1 MKQRW
6 LTLFLVV
13 AIIAAMVGVGPVG
26 VARAQT
32 GITYYSQGSLAPNLL
47 ASWNTIRGGGG
58 SSPASFTSGD
68 IFVIQNGHNM
78 TTSATWSISGTG
90 SRLWIESGG
99 TLTANNAVTL
109 AAVTTFQID
118 NGGTYVHNNG
128 TAYGTSIFQGTESFS
143 VNSTVVINNSN
154 TTGPSNVTFGNLTI
168 NFTSDPGGSVNCA
181 GGVTAINGNL
191 TIQSTSTREFRL
203 TGNTSL
209 TLNLVGNLTISGG
222 TLNLTNGSG
231 APTINMGGNFSQ
243 TGGTFTSSGSVATVV
258 FTGGSSIVTFSTSG
272 GTFTNGNI
280 NWQIAS
286 GKTVGLNTNFGA
298 GGWVNAARTMTV
310 NGAFQINQGAW
321 PGNTGTW
328 SYGAAGTLVYNNST
342 GSYGVGN
349 DNYWPTT
356 NGPVNVT
363 VLGAGGITMNVARTV
378 NGLFQTS
385 AQVINGGNLTL
396 NGTTQINTGGYFS
409 ASSPTYGGSSTLIY
423 NPGGNYNTSYEWVTG
438 GTVGSGVSQN
448 VIVQNNTNLN
458 VSGAHTVPGTLT
470 VDSGSTIAF
479 DNSLTVN
486 GSATING
493 TAQINTGGYFAN
505 SPTYGSSALLIYNTG
520 GVYDRRVEWNAAS
533 GAGYPHHVQLSN
545 STALNPGGNG
555 NQNTA
560 FALAGNLTIDNGSAL
575 YMDYGS
581 NDMNVPLTVGGHL
594 TLNGSLSLS
603 DNIGGDAAVGGNWTN
618 SGTFTPNHRA
628 VFFNGSAPQQLAGA
642 TTFDYLTLNNASGL
656 TLNSNVAVN
665 QTLDL
670 ANGDISTG
678 SNVLT
683 LGGSVTGSGD
693 VVGTARRTSL
703 AANTAYAF
711 SNARTQLTFVSP
723 LSIPQMDVTL
733 AKSTPP
739 SFVYALPRRYTLS
752 EPGVAFSAI
761 VQLAYKPA
769 EIPGGTVENN
779 IRLWR
784 YDTGASAWENRGG
797 TVLTFVSPWGAVSQT
812 GITQFSD
819 WVLSGVTPTSVTLTG
834 LDAQP
839 QSNDLWLGA
848 GLLLGVVLL
857 LIGWQ
862 MQRRRA

>member
-6 LTLFLVV
+6 FTLMLVV
-13 AIIAAMVGVGPVG
+13 AVVAGAVSVGPVG
-26 VARAQT
+26 VVRAMPT
-32 GITYYSQGSLAPNLL
+32 GNGVPILYYDFEN
-47 ASWNTIRGGGG
+47 NTTR
-58 SSPASFTSGD
+58 
-68 IFVIQNGHNM
+68 
-78 TTSATWSISGTG
+78 
-90 SRLWIESGG
+90 
-99 TLTANNAVTL
+99 
-109 AAVTTFQID
+109 TTFENLVEQ
-118 NGGTYVHNNG
+118 
-128 TAYGTSIFQGTESFS
+128 A
-143 VNSTVVINNSN
+143 VNSGS
-154 TTGPSNVTFGNLTI
+154 GPLTKVGGAGSQLTI
-168 NFTSDPGGSVNCA
+168 T
-181 GGVTAINGNL
+181 GV
-191 TIQSTSTREFRL
+191 
-203 TGNTSL
+203 
-209 TLNLVGNLTISGG
+209 
-222 TLNLTNGSG
+222 SG
-231 APTINMGGNFSQ
+231 A
-243 TGGTFTSSGSVATVV
+243 GTFNSGSAN
-258 FTGGSSIVTFSTSG
+258 GQALSTSG
-272 GTFTNGNI
+272 GGWDPATTDPGITAGHYYQFTVNTTGFSQITIAFDNLTSNTGPANAGVLYSTDGTTFFPSTVALNGRGPT
-280 NWQIAS
+280 WSAS
-286 GKTVGLNTNFGA
+286 TFDLSSASAIDNQTSVTFRIYAYAGSASDRTA
-298 GGWVNAARTMTV
+298 GGWSAFGSGGTFRIDNLTVFARTATASRTLLDYPAIGLSLRSGTSFTPTYTDFTASGAGTTVTSPSSLNLSGGLTVNSGAIFAASATLTV
-310 NGAFQINQGAW
+310 NGPVALNGSFQLNQGGWAT
-321 PGNTGTW
+321 GSGTW
-328 SYGAAGTLVYNNST
+328 TYGSSGTLIFNNTT
-342 GSYGVGN
+342 GSYGVN
-349 DNYWPTT
+349 SDHVYWPTI
-356 NGPVNVT
+356 NGPVNVN
-363 VLGAGGITMNVARTV
+363 VLGLGGITMNTPRTV
-378 NGLFQTS
+378 SGLVQTS
-385 AQVINGGNLTL
+385 ATVNNAGANRLTL
-396 NGTTQINTGGYFS
+396 NGTTQINGGWF
-409 ASSPTYGGSSTLIY
+409 ADTPIYGTSSTLIY
-423 NPGGNYNTSYEWVTG
+423 NPSASYNVSNEWPNSNGPTNVT
-438 GTVGSGVSQN
+438 
-448 VIVQNNTNLN
+448 IQNNTAVILPN
-458 VSGAHTVPGTLT
+458 GAGARTVPGNFTIA
-470 VDSGSTIAF
+470 SGS
-479 DNSLTVN
+479 LT
-486 GSATING
+486 
-493 TAQINTGGYFAN
+493 
-505 SPTYGSSALLIYNTG
+505 L
-520 GVYDRRVEWNAAS
+520 
-533 GAGYPHHVQLSN
+533 
-545 STALNPGGNG
+545 GGN
-555 NQNTA
+555 
-560 FALAGNLTIDNGSAL
+560 F
-575 YMDYGS
+575 
-581 NDMNVPLTVGGHL
+581 
-594 TLNGSLSLS
+594 
-603 DNIGGDAAVGGNWTN
+603 GDDLDVGGNWTN
-618 SGTFTPNHRA
+618 SGTFTPNNRA

-733 AKSTPP
+733 AKSTSP